1 MSGFSKEKRRRNL
14 PMKLKSK
21 VAFMGMLCA
30 TVAVIINLVISL
42 PRAQT
47 LIADSVSDNL
57 LNLAKAYGKMVEI
70 RIKQNGNSMLLTEEL
85 QDLFKDVKVDG
96 VESCYSYFVS
106 SSNKVLYHPDESLIG
121 TDNVNQVALDVGVEI
136 NSGLNVEVEPQVVE
150 YTEDGKEMIA
160 AYYVLEDI
168 GSIVMIIAE
177 ADDAVSTASALV
189 RTNLVAAVIA
199 VVVALVASLFFAT
212 LLVRPIRRVN
222 KVIGQ
227 CSDLNF
233 KNQYDM
239 TKEAKRRDEIGDISR
254 AMEKLQSVLTNMV
267 KKLSGVS
274 GSLVTDA
281 DNLSEMISVLENHS
295 EDTSK
300 TATALLEL
308 MKCNQKS
315 TQQIDANVGGIN
327 ESVQDINIQTQK
339 GVEAVGKVIEDAKAM
354 KDSTEIACMKTTEMY
369 EVLRKESQ
377 DIMERSKEIERIS
390 QLTAGIV
397 TIAEQTELLALNAS
411 IEAARAGEQGRGFAV
426 VAGEISGLA
435 QQSNSLAS
443 NIMDTTM
450 SVRKVTEDALECMEK
465 TVEFLEGT
473 ILNDYNNFMQVCG
486 VYLENSEDIEENM
499 RKINEAVD
507 VLQVMTT
514 EITDGVNEI
523 FYSINES
530 TEGISGVDNQAKR
543 VMEMVNKVYEL
554 SDETK
559 SSADDLQQMV
569 DRFEFES

>member
-1 MSGFSKEKRRRNL
+1 
-14 PMKLKSK
+14 MKLKSK

-30 TVAVIINLVISL
+30 TVAIIINLVISI

-47 LIADSVSDNL
+47 MIADSVSDNL

-96 VESCYSYFVS
+96 VESCYSYFIS
-106 SSNKVLYHPDESLIG
+106 SSNKVLYHPDESMIG
-121 TDNVNQVALDVGVEI
+121 TDNVNQVALDVGIEI
-136 NSGLNVEVEPQVVE
+136 NSGLNVEVEPRVVE
-150 YTEDGKEMIA
+150 YTEGGKEMIA

-177 ADDAVSTASALV
+177 ADDAVSTASDLV

-239 TKEAKRRDEIGDISR
+239 TKEVKRRDEIGDISR

-308 MKCNQKS
+308 MKSNQKS

-327 ESVQDINIQTQK
+327 GSVQDINIQTQK
-339 GVEAVGKVIEDAKAM
+339 GVEAVGKVIEDAIAM
-354 KDSTEIACMKTTEMY
+354 KDSTEVACMKTTEMY
-369 EVLRKESQ
+369 EVLKKESQ
-377 DIMERSKEIERIS
+377 DIMERSKEIERIN

-397 TIAEQTELLALNAS
+397 DIAEQTELLALNAS

-426 VAGEISGLA
+426 VAGEISSLA
-435 QQSNSLAS
+435 QQSNGLAS
-443 NIMDTTM
+443 NIMDTTI

-473 ILNDYNNFMQVCG
+473 ILSDYNNFMQVCG
-486 VYLENSEDIEENM
+486 VYLDNSEDIEENM

-507 VLQVMTT
+507 VLQTMTT
-514 EITDGVNEI
+514 KIADGVNEI

-530 TEGISGVDNQAKR
+530 TEGISGVDNQAKKI
-543 VMEMVNKVYEL
+543 MEMVNKVYEL

>member
-1 MSGFSKEKRRRNL
+1 
-14 PMKLKSK
+14 MKLRSK

-30 TVAVIINLVISL
+30 MVAIVINLVISI

-47 LIADSVSDNL
+47 MIADSVSDNL

-85 QDLFKDVKVDG
+85 QDLFKDVKIDG
-96 VESCYSYFVS
+96 VESCYSYFIS
-106 SSNKVLYHPDESLIG
+106 SSNKVLYHPDESVIG
-121 TDNVNQVALDVGVEI
+121 TENINQVALDVGVEV
-136 NSGLNVEVEPQVVE
+136 NSGLNVEVEPKVVE
-150 YTEDGKEMIA
+150 YIEDGKEMIA

-177 ADDAVSTASALV
+177 TDDAVSTASALV
-189 RTNLVAAVIA
+189 KTNLIAAVIA
-199 VVVALVASLFFAT
+199 IVVALVASLFFAT
-212 LLVRPIRRVN
+212 LLVKPIRRVN
-222 KVIGQ
+222 RVIGQ

-233 KNQYDM
+233 KDQYTM
-239 TKEAKRRDEIGDISR
+239 TKEVKRRDEIGDISR

-267 KKLSGVS
+267 KTLSHIS

-300 TATALLEL
+300 TATSLLKL
-308 MKCNQKS
+308 MKCNQES

-327 ESVQDINIQTQK
+327 DSVQDINVQTQK
-339 GVEAVGKVIEDAKAM
+339 GVVAVGKVIEDAIAM
-354 KDSTEIACMKTTEMY
+354 KNSTEVACMKTTEMY
-369 EVLRKESQ
+369 EKLKKESQ
-377 DIMERSKEIERIS
+377 DIMERSKEIERIN
-390 QLTAGIV
+390 QLTNGIV
-397 TIAEQTELLALNAS
+397 DIAEQTDLLALNAS

-426 VAGEISGLA
+426 VAGEISSLA
-435 QQSNSLAS
+435 QQSNGLAY
-443 NIMDTTM
+443 NIMDTTL
-450 SVRKVTEDALECMEK
+450 SIRKVTEDALECMEK

-473 ILNDYNNFMQVCG
+473 ILSDYNNFMEVCG
-486 VYLENSEDIEENM
+486 VYLENSEEIEENM

-514 EITDGVNEI
+514 EIASGVNEI
-523 FYSINES
+523 FNSINEG
-530 TEGISGVDNQAKR
+530 TEGISSVDNQAKK

-559 SSADDLQQMV
+559 SSADDLQQV
-569 DRFEFES
+569 VVQFEFES